1 MFMHISLYYRTM
13 LLISGFEPE
22 QKRKKEKFIAESK
35 HFLKFLL
42 PITCLGSFVFPLK
55 YMATQA
61 FA

>member
-1 MFMHISLYYRTM
+1 MHISLYYRTM

-42 PITCLGSFVFPLK
+42 PVTCLGSFVFPLK
-55 YMATQA
+55 
-61 FA
+61 